1 MKDFLE
7 CGLRPDLVEM
17 VESMGWAKPTEVQGL
32 CLPFSLSG
40 RDVAGFAQTGTGKTG
55 VFLLT
60 ILQKLLSAPAAQ
72 KSPASSPRAIVL
84 LPTRELAMQVSTD
97 ASELFIKKNLRVE
110 AIFGGVDMQK
120 QEQLLRTADI
130 IMATP
135 GRLMDFYKRRIL
147 SFDSCEIFVCDE
159 GDRMFEMGFIEDVEV
174 FFDKIPENC
183 QRMIFSATTND
194 EVKELA
200 FEFLN
205 NPEYIS
211 VTPDEITP
219 ERIEQH
225 AIVCETR
232 QKLAVLIGLLKDQN
246 PNCSIIFVNTKMS
259 AEWLQHKL
267 SGNGFDVEIITGD
280 LPQRKRIS
288 LIARIKEGKIKALI
302 ATDVASRGLHIAGV
316 THVFNFDVPEE
327 ASNYVHRIG
336 RTARAGAKGS
346 SYTLV
351 CEDYGDNW
359 REITTMLGPNVTP
372 AAEWFDPKYLEFKD
386 LASNPSFKKDRET
399 GKRRMVTEGQE
410 SSDRPEAR
418 FDSRRN
424 FNNKPAQKGSRD
436 SRNSSNSKRSD
447 SPRRPQQNDRPRRND
462 FEQKPHKNTQSGSQR
477 GNHLQDNRFRDKQ
490 SSRPVAAAAVPH
502 KPATNLPTSL
512 AAKSIWRRLYSWVS
526 GIFSSPKK

>member
-1 MKDFLE
+1 
-7 CGLRPDLVEM
+7 M
-17 VESMGWAKPTEVQGL
+17 VESMGWAKPTEVQSL

-60 ILQKLLSAPAAQ
+60 ILQKLLNSKPEHKPA
-72 KSPASSPRAIVL
+72 ASSPRAIVL

-97 ASELFIKKNLRVE
+97 AAEIFVKVNLKVE

-120 QEQLLRTADI
+120 QEQLLRSADI

-135 GRLMDFYKRRIL
+135 GRLMDFYKRKIL
-147 SFDSCEIFVCDE
+147 SFDACEIFVCDE

-174 FFDKIPENC
+174 FFEKIPETC
-183 QRMIFSATTND
+183 QRLMFSATTND
-194 EVKELA
+194 KVKELA

-225 AIVCETR
+225 AVVCETK
-232 QKLAVLIGLLKDQN
+232 QKLAVLVGLLKEQN
-246 PNCSIIFVNTKMS
+246 PNCSIIFVNTKLT
-259 AEWLQHKL
+259 AEWLMHKL
-267 SGNGFDVEIITGD
+267 TGNGFDVETITGD

-288 LIARIKEGKIKALI
+288 LITRIKEGKIKALI

-327 ASNYVHRIG
+327 AANYVHRIG

-359 REITTMLGPNVTP
+359 REITTLLGPNVTP
-372 AAEWFDPKYLEFKD
+372 AAEWFDPKFLEFKD
-386 LASNPSFKKDRET
+386 LATNPTFKKDRDT
-399 GKRRMVTEGQE
+399 GKRRMVTEGQDE
-410 SSDRPEAR
+410 SPPSDSRKSYNNSRSSKPGSRNQKPSQRSEGR
-418 FDSRRN
+418 FDKS
-424 FNNKPAQKGSRD
+424 
-436 SRNSSNSKRSD
+436 
-447 SPRRPQQNDRPRRND
+447 QQSGRQNDRDRPRRDVDRSVDQNSNRNNNH
-462 FEQKPHKNTQSGSQR
+462 QKRQPRVYESAARPQQTTPQTQRIPSQ
-477 GNHLQDNRFRDKQ
+477 
-490 SSRPVAAAAVPH
+490 V
-502 KPATNLPTSL
+502 PATIKS
-512 AAKSIWRRLYSWVS
+512 KSIWSRFFGWVGS
-526 GIFSSPKK
+526 LFNASNK